1 MERLS
6 DNEFSVRQ
14 SPASHAH
21 LSPLSSP
28 ISSALDSSPLKRLLE
43 LPVHRLDTSM
53 GVEEC
58 SSNGEQVIEEEE
70 QEVVRGIQDVSGRL
84 QVQMEAVM
92 KELRAQRM
100 GVGTFIR
107 AWVEQDDTRRT
118 RRIRLLRR
126 LVSQDPILREVF
138 GIDEMNTNP
147 SGTFEAHVTR
157 ELDGLISQPFFNQF
171 REEGRAEDIRFA
183 GAYKK
188 LERSAPIWCGF
199 LMRVLQHSR
208 AHRASYARRK
218 DLTPIQQKAYLVTS
232 VICRARATGPACS
245 DVWGTVG

>member
-1 MERLS
+1 
-6 DNEFSVRQ
+6 
-14 SPASHAH
+14 
-21 LSPLSSP
+21 
-28 ISSALDSSPLKRLLE
+28 
-43 LPVHRLDTSM
+43 M
-53 GVEEC
+53 GVEEG

-126 LVSQDPILREVF
+126 LASQDPILREAF

-232 VICRARATGPACS
+232 VICRARATKTSNYLARTLGLYMVSSGVKRRVIEVLAGLGICDS
-245 DVWGTVG
+245 YKQLNELYERIADKGEAGT